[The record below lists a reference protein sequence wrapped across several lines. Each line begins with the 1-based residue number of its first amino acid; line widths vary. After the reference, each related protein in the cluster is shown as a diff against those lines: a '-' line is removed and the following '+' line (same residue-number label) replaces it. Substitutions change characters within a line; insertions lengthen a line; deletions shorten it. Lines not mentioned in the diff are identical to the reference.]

1 VKWRPGRTR
10 AKIGPPPDRES
21 EAAIRVSKRGTVAL
35 NLAGLN
41 LKLKSGWHSK
51 AGRIIKWVFLGAGG
65 AGALETIRRLWS

>member
-1 VKWRPGRTR
+1 MKWRPGRTR
-10 AKIGPPPDRES
+10 AKLGPPPDRES

-51 AGRIIKWVFLGAGG
+51 AGRILKWAFVALTAGG
-65 AGALETIRRLWS
+65 GLEALRRFL